1 MTHPPSVAITEDSRP
16 PEVSNNSIPA
26 PTRVRYGVLAFLCT
40 LALLLYI
47 DRVCIGQAADSIEKE
62 FGLSKSQMGWIFNAF
77 TLAYCLFEVPTGHWG
92 DRYGSRGVIA
102 RIAICWSIFTA
113 LTGAA
118 FGFGSLVAIRFLFG
132 AGEAGAFPNTA
143 RVVTRWFPP
152 GHRGFA
158 RGSVTFVSLIGAAV
172 APPLAAWLIQHVGW
186 RETFATFGIAGVAW
200 AAGFYWWFRDSPAEH
215 SSVNAAERALIGVE
229 AVLLEPATDG
239 IPWRRVLR
247 SPNLWLMGAIMGVNG
262 ILFYMQF
269 QWYPTYLKEARGQ
282 TEMSSGWLTGTVMAG
297 GAIGCVAGG
306 LLSDFVMRRTRERKW
321 THRLCGGGALL
332 CAALSMFAVNYVNS
346 AVAVTLCNASA
357 LFFIQVSIPT
367 WWSAVA
373 HISGRHGAAMWGLM
387 NSLGGL
393 ALMATTSLV
402 ARFVEHRHATGH
414 TPIECWSGVFIG
426 VACATAGGAICWMLV
441 DVNRSIVEGACQAE
455 GE

>member
-1 MTHPPSVAITEDSRP
+1 M
-16 PEVSNNSIPA
+16 
-26 PTRVRYGVLAFLCT
+26 
-40 LALLLYI
+40 
-47 DRVCIGQAADSIEKE
+47 
-62 FGLSKSQMGWIFNAF
+62 LS
-77 TLAYCLFEVPTGHWG
+77 
-92 DRYGSRGVIA
+92 
-102 RIAICWSIFTA
+102 
-113 LTGAA
+113 
-118 FGFGSLVAIRFLFG
+118 
-132 AGEAGAFPNTA
+132 
-143 RVVTRWFPP
+143 
-152 GHRGFA
+152 
-158 RGSVTFVSLIGAAV
+158 
-172 APPLAAWLIQHVGW
+172 
-186 RETFATFGIAGVAW
+186 
-200 AAGFYWWFRDSPAEH
+200 
-215 SSVNAAERALIGVE
+215 
-229 AVLLEPATDG
+229 
-239 IPWRRVLR
+239 
-247 SPNLWLMGAIMGVNG
+247 SPNLWLMGAIMGVNS

-306 LLSDFVMRRTRERKW
+306 LLSDFVMRRTRKRKW

-332 CAALSMFAVNYVNS
+332 CATLSMFAVNYVNS
-346 AVAVTLCNASA
+346 AVAVTLCNATA

-426 VACATAGGAICWMLV
+426 VACATAAGAVCWMLV
-441 DVNRSIVEGACQAE
+441 DVNRSIVETKSMTAAACPLALQVADQGKFSE
-455 GE
+455 SSGGG